1 MVYFNYVT
9 TKLFNFCLLIFFYLC
24 CATIY
29 DGEIKLYILF
39 KSTVSCES
47 IFESRVVQSKQFKS
61 VLCKHYEIHLT
72 LCRRLAFPA
81 AAHHLVGLHISS
93 HSRRN
98 RGPYNLAQ
106 SSSLDGVKVV

>member
-1 MVYFNYVT
+1 MVYFNNVT

-61 VLCKHYEIHLT
+61 VLCKHCEIHVT

-81 AAHHLVGLHISS
+81 AAHHLV
-93 HSRRN
+93 
-98 RGPYNLAQ
+98 
-106 SSSLDGVKVV
+106 